1 MAKKGTEVTTQSTR
15 MIQRG
20 DLDKAVAQILSHQK
34 AILNDVDKCLSVVT
48 EPGIVKYLAQKRVEC
63 QNKIKGL
70 EAGFIPVDGIW
81 FARLESK
88 SKWRNKEIDKEMKTM
103 STEVKEAYERC
114 KELGL
119 FDGFGITTYRK
130 APDPTFAGRIG
141 RTWFFIAQWTNFEG
155 GYTAG
160 FISKAAR
167 S

>member
-1 MAKKGTEVTTQSTR
+1 MVKRKTEVAVVEPR

-20 DLDKAVAQILSHQK
+20 DLDKAIEEMLAYHKQVLD
-34 AILNDVDKCLSVVT
+34 DVDKCLSVVT
-48 EPGIVKYLAQKRVEC
+48 APNIVKYLAQKRVEC

-88 SKWRNKEIDKEMKTM
+88 NKWTIKEVEKELKTM
-103 STEVKEAYERC
+103 PDEVREAYERC
-114 KELGL
+114 KSLGI

-141 RTWFFIAQWTNFEG
+141 RIWFFIGQWTNFEG

-160 FISKAAR
+160 FVAKAVR
-167 S
+167 